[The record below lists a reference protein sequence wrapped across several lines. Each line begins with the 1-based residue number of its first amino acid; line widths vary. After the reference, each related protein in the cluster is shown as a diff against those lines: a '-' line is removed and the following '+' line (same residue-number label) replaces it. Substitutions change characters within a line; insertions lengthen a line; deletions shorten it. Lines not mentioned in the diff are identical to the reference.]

1 MKYKIKIS
9 KNIKNIFKD
18 KKNYHVNNTEI
29 SSLDDAIEASY
40 TEKCKNN
47 NEEYVSIEDLDR
59 LINGMYLSDDSEKEL
74 GIIKRYLEKLIII
87 IERSRIRD
95 YMYLTDSKRRLFI
108 INFIAGLGKG
118 FGQAIG
124 FTILAAIVLG
134 ILFSW
139 VDLPFIG
146 RYIAKL
152 LNYVQEYSRQV
163 R

>member
-1 MKYKIKIS
+1 MKLTTRMSLKESNNKDNKVYMKTGNYIDLEKIIQS
-9 KNIKNIFKD
+9 
-18 KKNYHVNNTEI
+18 
-29 SSLDDAIEASY
+29 SY
-40 TEKCKNN
+40 TEKCINN
-47 NEEYVSIEDLDR
+47 NEEYIKIEDLDKF
-59 LINGMYLSDDSEKEL
+59 IQGMYLSEDSKQEL

-124 FTILAAIVLG
+124 FTILAAIVIG
-134 ILFSW
+134 ILVSW
-139 VDLPFIG
+139 VNLPFIG

-152 LNYVQEYSRQV
+152 LNLVQEYR
-163 R
+163 

>member
-1 MKYKIKIS
+1 MKFNTYIPKDNFKNLKNTKIKEYDGKYLDIE
-9 KNIKNIFKD
+9 K
-18 KKNYHVNNTEI
+18 EI
-29 SSLDDAIEASY
+29 EKSY
-40 TEKCKNN
+40 TDKCKDD
-47 NEEYVSIEDLDR
+47 NEQYVSIEDIHR
-59 LINGMYLSDDSEKEL
+59 LINGMYLSDDSKKEL

-134 ILFSW
+134 LLFSW
-139 VDLPFIG
+139 VDLPIVG

-152 LNYVQEYSRQV
+152 LNIVQQYRK
-163 R
+163 

>member
-1 MKYKIKIS
+1 MKFNTRIS
-9 KNIKNIFKD
+9 AENLKSYIHKRGKFSVEDEKYSDID
-18 KKNYHVNNTEI
+18 K
-29 SSLDDAIEASY
+29 AIEASY
-40 TEKCKNN
+40 TEKCKRD
-47 NEEYVSIEDLDR
+47 NEEYVSIEDIDR
-59 LINGMYLSDDSEKEL
+59 LINGIYLSEDLQKEL

-124 FTILAAIVLG
+124 FTILAALVLG
-134 ILFSW
+134 LLFSW
-139 VDLPFIG
+139 ADLPFIG

-152 LNYVQEYSRQV
+152 LNIVQQYRQ
-163 R
+163 